1 MSPLDPFFP
10 QRGVSY
16 LWKTPSISDYFNKIL
31 YALSMGDNSRATE
44 VKITHEGDRPNLLF
58 DIDQDAANLA
68 LQEIFP
74 GMGKLKI
81 RVSDKVGGHYG
92 AFMQFT
98 DAQTVE
104 VCPNAFKDIIDVIAE
119 PRSEADARKDVST
132 AKLVG
137 QHIADFFDDAFSSY
151 PRGYRSREI
160 TARDKNLYHDL
171 VEAGAD
177 ELTAQSA
184 VLSRKGAE
192 VTVHE
197 VEHIKQSQS
206 GEFLETA
213 KKAFKTASIG
223 LAASAAT
230 FITLTVL
237 AHSGQIAVT
246 PEQMEKFIYSPAV
259 LGSGWASAL
268 IPGYISIRNSVRATE
283 KGAYDKAFDFGDKLA
298 AAIKVNGAKLQELLP
313 TKKA

>member
-1 MSPLDPFFP
+1 
-10 QRGVSY
+10 
-16 LWKTPSISDYFNKIL
+16 
-31 YALSMGDNSRATE
+31 MGDNSRTTE
-44 VKITHEGDRPNLLF
+44 VKITHEGDRPGLLF
-58 DIDQDAANLA
+58 DIDQEAANLA

-81 RVSDKVGGHYG
+81 RVSDKVNGHYG

-119 PRSEADARKDVST
+119 PRSEADARMDVST

-137 QHIADFFDDAFSSY
+137 QHIADFFEDTFSSY
-151 PRGYRSREI
+151 PRGYRPRDV

-171 VEAGAD
+171 VEAGVD
-177 ELTAQSA
+177 ELTAQSD

-206 GEFLETA
+206 GEFLESA
-213 KKAFKTASIG
+213 KKAMKTAGIG
-223 LAASAAT
+223 VGASVAT
-230 FITLTVL
+230 FLTLTIL
-237 AHSGQIAVT
+237 SHTGQIAIT
-246 PEQMEKFIYSPAV
+246 PEQMEKFIYNPAV
-259 LGSGWASAL
+259 LVSGWATAL
-268 IPGYISIRNSVRATE
+268 IPGYISIRNSMRNIE

-298 AAIKVNGAKLQELLP
+298 AAIKVNEAKLQELLP
-313 TKKA
+313 TKKP